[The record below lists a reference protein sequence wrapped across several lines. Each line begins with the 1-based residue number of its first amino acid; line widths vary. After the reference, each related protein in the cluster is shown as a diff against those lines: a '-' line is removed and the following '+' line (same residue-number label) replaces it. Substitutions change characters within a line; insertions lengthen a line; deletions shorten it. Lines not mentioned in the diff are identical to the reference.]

1 MLLIIWGL
9 HCNVQHNYSTDH
21 RPDSN
26 VKHTVSTIRGLTVQH
41 TLCTI
46 CFTNTILQ
54 YSICFTNARLQTH
67 VYKRMPRMHV
77 KFGLLNQ
84 TCPFWTHLLTLKTF
98 GLSGEASKAKNLPIT
113 WTLSEIHFR
122 STLDHAGLGFDWCCV
137 YSIIRNSLEAW
148 LKTLFTRILLGG
160 RSRCI

>member
-1 MLLIIWGL
+1 MCNTCCLLSEDSIAMCSTITLLIIDPIVMW
-9 HCNVQHNYSTDH
+9 STLWVLFE
-21 RPDSN
+21 DSLC
-26 VKHTVSTIRGLTVQH
+26 STPCVLFVLQ
-41 TLCTI
+41 
-46 CFTNTILQ
+46 IL
-54 YSICFTNARLQTH
+54 YCSIVFVLQTH